1 MKRNE
6 YILEKPVVV
15 AIDFNNFLFQSY
27 YGEKLYN
34 SKGQNVNAIRGFFY
48 KLRELKEALNPN
60 YIVICNDVSR
70 ESTFRRKLC
79 KTYKANRKQK
89 DDDIL
94 FQMKYTLHL
103 CGLLGYPIINHVEY
117 EADDVLGMV
126 SRYCMDHDMYCI
138 LVSSDKDLYQL
149 VNDSVYVYSPRNKEY
164 VDGEWLMEKYSLTP
178 DQWIELKVIQGD
190 HSDNIVGIPGI
201 GEVTALKLMRE
212 YQSIE
217 NIYNHL
223 NELQTRTKMLLE
235 NGKDSIPLTKTL
247 VTIITDYT
255 KLNINEESFRR
266 KPIAYD
272 RIDAALAELEIYS
285 LGDIMQYSLYK

>member
-1 MKRNE
+1 
-6 YILEKPVVV
+6 
-15 AIDFNNFLFQSY
+15 
-27 YGEKLYN
+27 
-34 SKGQNVNAIRGFFY
+34 
-48 KLRELKEALNPN
+48 
-60 YIVICNDVSR
+60 
-70 ESTFRRKLC
+70 
-79 KTYKANRKQK
+79 
-89 DDDIL
+89 
-94 FQMKYTLHL
+94 MKYTLHL
-103 CGLLGYPIINHVEY
+103 CALLGYPIINHAEY
-117 EADDVLGMV
+117 EADDALGMV

-212 YQSIE
+212 YHSIE

-223 NELQTRTKMLLE
+223 NELQARTKMLLE

-247 VTIITDYT
+247 VTIITDYA
-255 KLNINEESFRR
+255 KLNINEESFQR

-272 RIDAALAELEIYS
+272 GIDAALAELEIYS